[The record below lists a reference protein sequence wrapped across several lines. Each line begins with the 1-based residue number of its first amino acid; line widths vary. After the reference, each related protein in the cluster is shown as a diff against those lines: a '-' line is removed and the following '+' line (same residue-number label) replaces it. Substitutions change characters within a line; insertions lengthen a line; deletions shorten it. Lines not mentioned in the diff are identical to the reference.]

1 MSILSIA
8 VAALLSQAALAAD
21 VTLQTADGIELHGI
35 HEPVAGAARAVLL
48 VHGERRT
55 SNDWK
60 FLQGKL
66 QHAGFSSLAI
76 DLRGHGTSQGV
87 GVPPLP
93 DETYLAMTA
102 DVDAGMAYLREQGA
116 TEIMLVGADLGA
128 NLALAAGAA
137 TTDASN
143 IVLLS
148 PGLKIHG
155 IRADAALRQWG
166 ERSILFVVSNDDGY
180 AAKSAL
186 LLDAQARGP
195 KYMEI
200 YAGAGKGAAML
211 NREPACEGLV
221 MSWLLGS
228 HDITGDQAHQDGPTI
243 PTQGSAVQTDGPS
256 MQDVL
261 GEQ

>member
-8 VAALLSQAALAAD
+8 AAVLLSQAALAD
-21 VTLQTADGIELHGI
+21 DIKLQTADGLELHGI
-35 HEPVAGAARAVLL
+35 HEPVAGASRAVLL
-48 VHGERRT
+48 VHGERR
-55 SNDWK
+55 SANDWK

-66 QHAGFSSLAI
+66 QHAGFASLAI
-76 DLRGHGTSQGV
+76 DLRNHGQSQAV
-87 GVPPLP
+87 AVPPLP
-93 DETYLAMTA
+93 DEAYQAMTA

-116 TEIMLVGADLGA
+116 SEIMLVGADLGA
-128 NLALAAGAA
+128 NLALTAGAA
-137 TTDASN
+137 AADATN

-166 ERSILFVVSNDDGY
+166 DRSVLFVVSNDDGY

-195 KYMEI
+195 KFMEI

-228 HDITGDQAHQDGPTI
+228 HDITRDQARQEGPTI
-243 PTQGSAVQTDGPS
+243 PTQGGAVETDGPT

-261 GEQ
+261 GGR

>member
-1 MSILSIA
+1 MSILSL
-8 VAALLSQAALAAD
+8 VAAAALSQAALADD
-21 VTLQTADGIELHGI
+21 VELQTADGIALHGV
-35 HEPVAGAARAVLL
+35 HEPVTGAGKAVLL

-55 SNDWK
+55 ANDWK

-66 QHAGFSSLAI
+66 QHAGFASLAI
-76 DLRGHGTSQGV
+76 DLRGHGDSQGV

-93 DETYLAMTA
+93 DETYQAMTA

-116 TEIMLVGADLGA
+116 TELMLVGAELGA
-128 NLALAAGAA
+128 TLALRAGAA
-137 TTDASN
+137 AEDTTN

-148 PGLKIHG
+148 PSLKVHAM
-155 IRADAALRQWG
+155 RADAALKQWG
-166 ERSILFVVSNDDGY
+166 TRSVLFVVSNDDGY

-228 HDITGDQAHQDGPTI
+228 HDITQDQARQDGPTI
-243 PTQGSAVQTDGPS
+243 GTEGSAVETDGPS
-256 MQDVL
+256 MKDVI
-261 GEQ
+261 GE